1 MATEFLELK
10 KLTIFVGEDF
20 FCGDRPFYKVMLE
33 KAAKHKLA
41 GCTVFRGLQGY
52 GSRVRGRERRLLI
65 SVSEAINLPVIIT
78 IIDTEEQIKRVLP
91 FLEKNLTHGVAT
103 LDDVKMLATD
113 FVKERFEKPV
123 EERRDPSLQE

>member
-1 MATEFLELK
+1 MGYLYGYFIGAGGTNMATEFLELK

-33 KAAKHKLA
+33 KAAKLKLA

-65 SVSEAINLPVIIT
+65 SVSEAIRLSASCHSL
-78 IIDTEEQIKRVLP
+78 KR
-91 FLEKNLTHGVAT
+91 T
-103 LDDVKMLATD
+103 
-113 FVKERFEKPV
+113 
-123 EERRDPSLQE
+123 

>member
-1 MATEFLELK
+1 MEIVHSTKSCWKRQLNSNL
-10 KLTIFVGEDF
+10 L
-20 FCGDRPFYKVMLE
+20 
-33 KAAKHKLA
+33 AARW
-41 GCTVFRGLQGY
+41 FRGLQGY